1 MIKKFNEY
9 INEGLRDQMKPKDK
23 EEIKKNINSKK
34 GIEKL
39 RYINKYNLKKYFTD
53 EEIENLYY
61 ELNLIQMIDLVV
73 AEDYYDYNEI
83 KYAIK
88 NFYNEKD
95 KLIHDFGMSTLD
107 DKIIRAYDIIEF
119 AFGWNKTEVFD
130 FIEKRYGI
138 KINNGMIVD
147 ALELMKD
154 EDLVDLY
161 SILIDKINDLPN
173 D

>member
-1 MIKKFNEY
+1 MIKNYNQFNES
-9 INEGLRDQMKPKDK
+9 LRDKMKPKDK
-23 EEIKKNINSKK
+23 EEIKKIINSKK

-39 RYINKYNLKKYFTD
+39 RYINKYDLKDFFTD
-53 EEIENLYY
+53 EEIEKLYY

-73 AEDYYDYNEI
+73 ADDHYDYNEI

-95 KLIHDFGMSTLD
+95 NLVHDFDMSTLD
-107 DKIIRAYDIIEF
+107 DKILRAYDIIEF

-138 KINNGMIVD
+138 EINNDMMVVD
-147 ALELMKD
+147 ALELMED

-161 SILIDKINDLPN
+161 SILIDKINELPE
-173 D
+173 